1 MLDEKLLLELQAF
14 VEKHHQ
20 SHTLLHEELLS
31 SEHSLTYESEA
42 TKKRKAPPDQ
52 HQLEI
57 EKLIKTN
64 RKPPS
69 SKALFCVYIPEL
81 AQEKEE
87 VSPGQPQL
95 EIKKFIETNRKPTF
109 PQVLF
114 GLIDQKEVSEVEIYK
129 QAGIDRRLFS
139 KIRSNSNYRPNKNT
153 AVAFALALNLSQDDA
168 DSLLRA
174 AGYSLSE
181 NETFDLVI
189 RFCLEKKIYNI
200 DSVNQALD
208 YFSLKPLGVLT

>member
-1 MLDEKLLLELQAF
+1 MLDEKLFLELQAF
-14 VEKHHQ
+14 VEKHQ
-20 SHTLLHEELLS
+20 QPLLSLHEELPKIQFS
-31 SEHSLTYESEA
+31 CGSVA
-42 TKKRKAPPDQ
+42 TKKRNA
-52 HQLEI
+52 
-57 EKLIKTN
+57 
-64 RKPPS
+64 S
-69 SKALFCVYIPEL
+69 FA
-81 AQEKEE
+81 
-87 VSPGQPQL
+87 QPQL
-95 EIKKFIETNRKPTF
+95 EIEKFIETNRKPTF

>member
-1 MLDEKLLLELQAF
+1 MLDEKLFLELQAF
-14 VEKHHQ
+14 VEKHQ
-20 SHTLLHEELLS
+20 QPLLSLHEELPKIQFS
-31 SEHSLTYESEA
+31 CGSVA
-42 TKKRKAPPDQ
+42 TKKRNA
-52 HQLEI
+52 
-57 EKLIKTN
+57 
-64 RKPPS
+64 S
-69 SKALFCVYIPEL
+69 FA
-81 AQEKEE
+81 
-87 VSPGQPQL
+87 QPQL
-95 EIKKFIETNRKPTF
+95 EIEKFIETNRKPTF

-114 GLIDQKEVSEVEIYK
+114 GFIDQKSANDIEIYK
-129 QAGIDRRLFS
+129 RAGIDRRHFS

-153 AVAFALALNLSQDDA
+153 AVAFALALKLDQNDT

-189 RFCLEKKIYNI
+189 RFCLKKKIYNI